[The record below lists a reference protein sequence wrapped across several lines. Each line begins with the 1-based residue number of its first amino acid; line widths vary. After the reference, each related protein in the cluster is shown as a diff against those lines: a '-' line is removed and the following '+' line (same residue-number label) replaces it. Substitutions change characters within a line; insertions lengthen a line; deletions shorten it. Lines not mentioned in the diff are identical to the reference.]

1 MAVVAATLAGLG
13 SPTTDG
19 ERGIVRVGTGAERV
33 EEHLTWNL
41 AQQVWVGDE
50 KTSLAFKNDLGMVCN
65 SAAATT
71 TYISQIQNGSIDY
84 DYSFQIHPVI
94 NAKALY
100 DAGLRLQENLTGAIQ
115 AQTLGGNFVVLNW
128 YPWDIGD
135 GIFAPVPNDQGLRLY
150 AAEDGVT
157 PRRVATGW
165 RNSPV
170 PAPSKKSWYPDLYG
184 QCVVGG
190 NFTVFELCAKHRWVG
205 GPGMGSTSTGNVTET
220 PDALPRTTV
229 AAASWGEL
237 YVGRYVADAVPVADG
252 AAVADWAD
260 LSGRHNVLVQATSSM
275 RPIKVNNVVNGH
287 AVLRFDGVDDYL
299 VATATSNGPTA
310 SYVAPAT
317 VMMVLRPTAGGATT
331 QVWWGDRALFY
342 HNDTTDL
349 LQLWGGG
356 TDLVVHATP
365 WASGGF
371 RVYTF
376 EINGASSTIYEN
388 LTLLGSSN
396 PGTDGVSAFSVGAR
410 STGILPAAIDV
421 AEIAVYAKVL
431 TSGERVAAITALKTK
446 YGIA

>member
-1 MAVVAATLAGLG
+1 VLVASTLAGLG
-13 SPTTDG
+13 TPTSDG
-19 ERGIVRVGTGAERV
+19 VAGVVRVGVGADAAEVR
-33 EEHLTWNL
+33 LTWDL
-41 AQQVWVGDE
+41 TAQVWVSDE
-50 KTSLAFKNDLGMVCN
+50 RVSLQLKNDIGMVC
-65 SAAATT
+65 SSSAATT
-71 TYISQIQNGSIDY
+71 TYISQIQNGAIDY
-84 DYSFQIHPVI
+84 DYSFQIHPI
-94 NAKALY
+94 TNAKALW
-100 DAGLRLQENLTGAIQ
+100 DAGLRLQENLTAAIA

-128 YPWDIGD
+128 YPWNVGD
-135 GIFAPVPNDQGLRLY
+135 AIFAPVPNDQGLRLY
-150 AAEDGVT
+150 AMEDGVT

-165 RNSPV
+165 RTSPV
-170 PAPSKKSWYPDLYG
+170 PAPAKKSWYPDLYG
-184 QCVVGG
+184 QCVAGG
-190 NFTVFELCAKHRWVG
+190 SFTVFELCAKYRWAG
-205 GPGMGSTSTGNVTET
+205 GPGLSAGATGNVDET

-252 AAVADWAD
+252 GAVADWAD
-260 LSGRHNVLVQATSSM
+260 LSGRHNVLAQATAGM
-275 RPIKVNNVVNGH
+275 RPTKVNNVVNGH

-299 VATATSNGPTA
+299 VAVATSNGPAANYTP
-310 SYVAPAT
+310 PAT
-317 VMMVLRPTAGGATT
+317 VMMVLRQTPGGNTT

-376 EINGASSTIYEN
+376 EINGASSAIYEN
-388 LTLLGSSN
+388 TTLLGSGN

-410 STGILPAAIDV
+410 SSGLFPAAIDV

-431 TSGERVAAITALKTK
+431 TSGERAAAIAALKTK
-446 YGIA
+446 YAIA